1 MAGRSLFPDVRR
13 DVAYPAGSA
22 AALFVAFVGLALLY
36 QTLQGGAGA
45 ESLVTKILIDAIM
58 VIGIQVYIG
67 NTGVLSFGHIGFGA
81 VAGYAFAVV
90 AIEPTQKQTVIGDAP
105 FGLADVHLS
114 PIMAGVVAIVVTLV
128 VAVVVGIGLARSGA
142 KSGAVAATVITLAL
156 LFVSHELAVNWNQV
170 TGGDRA
176 GLSFSIGDTLQSRW
190 PVYVALFGALLVA
203 LLFARSRTGR
213 LAQAARDD
221 NLAARAMG
229 INPQVQQMIALLVSV
244 TIVAVAA
251 SLRVYS
257 IGNITPKFFFFEY
270 TLVTLVMLIV
280 GGRSSV
286 TGALTGVAVI
296 STASEIARRL
306 ATEGYELFGISLDS
320 TGTDWLFR
328 EGLPDI
334 VLGAAMLIFMIVK
347 PDGLLRDWELDRWLH
362 RRSHRADATPPVVE
376 PVAAPAPVDL
386 VVTGAAVSFGGF
398 RALDGADITASNG
411 EIVGLIGPNG
421 AGKTTLVNVIT
432 GIVPPTEGSVV
443 VAGAE
448 LTGQPTHRIARA
460 GLVRTF
466 QNLRLFSSLTV
477 RDNVEAAALSASA
490 ANIDRSTVDID
501 ALIAASGL
509 WELRDRRS
517 SELDYGNSRR
527 LELARAA
534 AARPRFLLLDEPTSG
549 MSDAESLTMIDRVRE
564 MARLVGS
571 GVIVIDHDLGFITG
585 ICDRIYCLDQG
596 QVIAVGTPDEI
607 QADPDVQAAYLGSAT
622 GA

>member
-1 MAGRSLFPDVRR
+1 MFADTKR
-13 DVAYPAGSA
+13 DVAFPAASA
-22 AALFVAFVGLALLY
+22 VVLFVGVV
-36 QTLQGGAGA
+36 GAGLIYQALMGGSA
-45 ESLVTKILIDAIM
+45 ESLVTTILIDAIM
-58 VIGIQVYIG
+58 VIGIQIYIG
-67 NTGVLSFGHIGFGA
+67 NTGVLSFGHVGFGA
-81 VAGYAFAVV
+81 IAGYAFAVL
-90 AIEPTQKQTVIGDAP
+90 AIDPERKQTVISDAP

-114 PIMAGVVAIVVTLV
+114 PVVSGAIAILLTLG
-128 VAVVVGIGLARSGA
+128 VAVIVGVGLARSGA

-176 GLSFSIGDTLQSRW
+176 GLSFSIGDTLASRW
-190 PVYVALFGALLVA
+190 PIYVALLGSLFVA

-213 LAQAARDD
+213 LSQAARDD

-229 INPQVQQMIALLVSV
+229 IDPQVQQMIALLVSV
-244 TIVAVAA
+244 VIVAIAA
-251 SLRVYS
+251 ALRVYA

-280 GGRSSV
+280 GGRNSV
-286 TGALTGVAVI
+286 TGAVVGVAII
-296 STASEIARRL
+296 SVARELARRV
-306 ATEGYELFGISLDS
+306 ATDGYEFFGLSLDS
-320 TGTDWLFR
+320 AGTDWLFR

-334 VLGAAMLIFMIVK
+334 VLGAAMLGFMIVR
-347 PDGLLRDWELDRWLH
+347 PNGLLHDWELDRWLF
-362 RRSHRADATPPVVE
+362 RRSQRGTTIVPAVTAATAGVGTPE
-376 PVAAPAPVDL
+376 PSTL
-386 VVTGAAVSFGGF
+386 TVTGASVSFGGF
-398 RALDGADITASNG
+398 RALDGADLTASNN

-432 GIVPPTEGSVV
+432 GIVPPTD
-443 VAGAE
+443 GAIE
-448 LTGQPTHRIARA
+448 LDHATLTGHPTHRIARA

-466 QNLRLFSSLTV
+466 QNLRLFSTLTV
-477 RDNVEAAALSASA
+477 RDNVEAAALSAA
-490 ANIDRSTVDID
+490 AAKLDRPGVDID
-501 ALIAASGL
+501 VLLQASGL

-549 MSDAESLTMIDRVRE
+549 MSDAESLAMIDRVRS
-564 MARLVGS
+564 MARLVGA

-596 QVIAVGTPDEI
+596 RVIAVGTPAEI
-607 QADPDVQAAYLGSAT
+607 QAHPDVQAAYLGSAA